1 MRYTAVQVWLVEAA
15 MVILISVVERVP
27 GVREVADT
35 DLVRVGAAVNIKC
48 RTLAVSCSGSLH

>member
-1 MRYTAVQVWLVEAA
+1 MQVWLVEGA

-35 DLVRVGAAVNIKC
+35 DLVRVGGAVNINS
-48 RTLAVSCSGSLH
+48 RTLPVSYSGSLH